1 MRENE
6 GYLKNQSAL
15 KYFTKL
21 DKILNKTL
29 HLLDKNYTSTLHLL
43 DTPFTMRLN
52 ALLTPLNH
60 SFKKSYNHTDNIIF
74 SPL

>member
-1 MRENE
+1 MREYE

-29 HLLDKNYTSTLHLL
+29 HLLYKNYTPTLHLL

-52 ALLTPLNH
+52 ALLNALK
-60 SFKKSYNHTDNIIF
+60 SFV
-74 SPL
+74 